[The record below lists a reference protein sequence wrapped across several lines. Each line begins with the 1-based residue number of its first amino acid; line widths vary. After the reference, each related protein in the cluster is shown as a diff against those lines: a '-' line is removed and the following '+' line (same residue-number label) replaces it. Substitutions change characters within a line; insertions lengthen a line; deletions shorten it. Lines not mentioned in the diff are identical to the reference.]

1 MDCESLIQNKH
12 HEFGDFGQKLNDTSN
27 ILRVHMS
34 HSFSALKD
42 KSKHS
47 YKKITRGY
55 LPLDISF
62 YKIIFRPNSVKYK
75 IFDF

>member
-27 ILRVHMS
+27 ILRVHML

-47 YKKITRGY
+47 YKKVTRGY
-55 LPLDISF
+55 
-62 YKIIFRPNSVKYK
+62 
-75 IFDF
+75 

>member
-27 ILRVHMS
+27 ILRVHML

-47 YKKITRGY
+47 
-55 LPLDISF
+55 
-62 YKIIFRPNSVKYK
+62 
-75 IFDF
+75 